1 MGHCLGYRP
10 HAGKAALYLS
20 RRGKEAVVCP
30 TLTVLIPD
38 WPAPDR
44 VRAVSTTR
52 HGGVSLP
59 PYDSLNLGDHVG
71 DAPERVAANR
81 QHLRQA
87 LKLPAE
93 PAWLDQ
99 VHGNRTVAAEQ
110 VTVPVE
116 ADAAYTRQGGAVCV
130 VMTADCLPM
139 LLCDRA
145 GVCVAAAH
153 GGWRGLAGG
162 MLGATIARID
172 CDPGDLLAWL
182 GPAIGPAAF
191 EVGAEVRQAF
201 LELDS
206 GNAACFQPSPT
217 GRWLADIYELARR
230 QLRALGVTAIYG
242 GGWCTF
248 SERERFFSY
257 RRDGRTGRMASLIWL
272 AD

>member
-1 MGHCLGYRP
+1 MLEATELGN
-10 HAGKAALYLS
+10 S
-20 RRGKEAVVCP
+20 
-30 TLTVLIPD
+30 LILPD
-38 WPAPDR
+38 WPAPGR

-52 HGGVSLP
+52 HGGVSLS

-71 DAPERVAANR
+71 DAPEQVAANR
-81 QHLRQA
+81 RRLRQVLELA
-87 LKLPAE
+87 AE
-93 PAWLDQ
+93 PAWLNQ
-99 VHGNRTVAAEQ
+99 VHGNTVVAAEQ
-110 VTVPVE
+110 VTAPVE
-116 ADAAYTRQGGAVCV
+116 ADAACTRQAGPVCV
-130 VMTADCLPM
+130 VMTADCLPV

-145 GVCVAAAH
+145 GTCVAIAH

-162 MLGATIARID
+162 IIGATVAGMD
-172 CDPGDLLAWL
+172 CAPSELMAWL

-201 LELDS
+201 LELDP
-206 GNAACFQPSPT
+206 GNAGCFQVSPA

-230 QLRALGVTAIYG
+230 QLRALGISAIYG

-248 SERERFFSY
+248 GEREHFFSY